1 MSVRVMIFKRFERF
15 WHWAQAA
22 LIIVLLVS
30 GFEIHGTYKLLG
42 WEAAVNTHRTAA
54 WSLVTLWVFAIFW
67 HFTTGEWRQYLPT
80 GTKLGA
86 MVRFYAVGIFKHEP
100 HPVRKTRYAK
110 LNPLQRLAYLGLKL
124 LIFPV
129 SITTGLLYLYFND
142 LDALGFGRL
151 GLEAIALAHTFAA
164 YVLIAF
170 MFGHIYLTTTG
181 ESPLSSIKAMITGY
195 EILDKDADDA
205 CTEGETESHGQRN
218 TPGSQRA

>member
-1 MSVRVMIFKRFERF
+1 MQRVLIYKKFERI
-15 WHWAQAA
+15 WHWAQAS
-22 LIIVLLVS
+22 LVILLAIS
-30 GFEIHGTYKLLG
+30 GFDMHYNWGLFGFEQAFLWHQYF
-42 WEAAVNTHRTAA
+42 A
-54 WSLVTLWVFAIFW
+54 WTFIGLTVFAIFW

-142 LDALGFGRL
+142 LDALGIEGVP
-151 GLEAIALAHTFAA
+151 LERIALTHTFAA

-181 ESPLSSIKAMITGY
+181 DSPLSNVKAMITGY
-195 EILDKDADDA
+195 EDLDEDA
-205 CTEGETESHGQRN
+205 TGGEAAT
-218 TPGSQRA
+218 A